1 MDCAKTG
8 YEVQCTLFGSRLAEV
23 LAAAGELDD
32 SLAVAD
38 EALRRAERADAFW
51 WLPEALRIKGEILL
65 LSDKADTSAA
75 EHHFRRSIELAH
87 RQGALS
93 WELRTAMSLA
103 RLQRG
108 QNRIDEARQLLA
120 SVYGR
125 FTEGF
130 GTADLQSA
138 KRLLDELA

>member
-1 MDCAKTG
+1 M
-8 YEVQCTLFGSRLAEV
+8 
-23 LAAAGELDD
+23 
-32 SLAVAD
+32 
-38 EALRRAERADAFW
+38 ALW
-51 WLPEALRIKGEILL
+51 WLPEALRTTGEILL
-65 LSDKADTSAA
+65 LSDRAGMSAA
-75 EHHFRRSIELAH
+75 EDHFRRSIEMAH
-87 RQGALS
+87 RQGALF
-93 WELRTAMSLA
+93 WELRSAVSIA

-120 SVYGR
+120 PVYGR